1 MTYLQSAKGL
11 AMKLTNRGWYV
22 LGILTG
28 LGIVALFYITNHL
41 WWVGDGE
48 GYCWGELSECYWG
61 EK

>member
-1 MTYLQSAKGL
+1 
-11 AMKLTNRGWYV
+11 MKLTNRGWYL

-48 GYCWGELSECYWG
+48 GYCWGEITKCYWG